1 MGVSVGTVRR
11 LEAGDPGVATGSLA
25 MALLAFGQLDR
36 LLTVL
41 PESQDDIGQMV
52 DRQNLP
58 RRVRKGR
65 RSRAGEP
72 GRPADADAGTVDGA
86 AF

>member
-1 MGVSVGTVRR
+1 VGTVQR
-11 LEAGDPGVATGSLA
+11 LEAGDPGVAIGSLA

-36 LLTVL
+36 LLAVL

-58 RRVRKGR
+58 RRVRNGR
-65 RSRAGEP
+65 QS
-72 GRPADADAGTVDGA
+72 RPAEPERPTDAGTVDGA

>member
-1 MGVSVGTVRR
+1 MGVSVGTVQR
-11 LEAGDPGVATGSLA
+11 LEAGDPGVAIGSLA

-36 LLTVL
+36 LLAVL

-58 RRVRKGR
+58 RRVRNGR
-65 RSRAGEP
+65 QS
-72 GRPADADAGTVDGA
+72 RPAEPERPADAGTVDGA